1 MQARRGDALGRP
13 LEADLAD
20 QARVR
25 FHPRRLT
32 FNPSRAADDATE
44 LLVLSAQSDVHLEG
58 P

>member
-20 QARVR
+20 QARIR
-25 FHPRRLT
+25 FHPPPNL
-32 FNPSRAADDATE
+32 NPSRAADDATE
-44 LLVLSAQSDVHLEG
+44 LLVLPAQSDVHLEG